1 MYLKKLKENKGIS
14 LLEVL
19 VAMIILGMALLVLL
33 NMAMVALDGNDWSNK
48 TTNATQAIQEKLEQ
62 LRNVPNLGSG
72 SSGSDTTSGVE
83 RIWTVSNAAQHLRQI
98 DVTVYWED
106 IRGDRVS
113 SSITS
118 FVKTD
123 SI

>member
-1 MYLKKLKENKGIS
+1 MKIQKLYENNGIS

-33 NMAMVALDGNDWSNK
+33 NMSMVALDGNDWSNK
-48 TTNATQAIQEKLEQ
+48 NTAATQAIQEKLEQ
-62 LRNVPNLGSG
+62 LRNVPNLNSSVSG
-72 SSGSDTTSGVE
+72 FDTTAGIS
-83 RIWTVSNAAQHLRQI
+83 RAWTVSSAAQHLKQI
-98 DVTVYWED
+98 DVTATWQNIQGYE
-106 IRGDRVS
+106 VS

-123 SI
+123 SL